1 MKYIATIT
9 PTGAPMGAG
18 RTYELVVDESG
29 LIQVGD
35 QSLCADLQS
44 IGSLDLYSLLLDNK
58 SYEVHVQ
65 ETERHGYRVMI
76 SSQGYEGYEVQVLDE
91 RTYRASQVSGA
102 IAGAAG
108 DSAIKAPIPGLVVK
122 VLVAEGD
129 EVAAGQT
136 LVILEAMKMENELR
150 APRPGVVATIKA
162 KPGNSVNQGDVLVTL
177 H

>member
-9 PTGAPMGAG
+9 PTGAPFGAG
-18 RTYELVVDESG
+18 RIYELEVDESG
-29 LIQVGD
+29 LIQVSG
-35 QSLCADLQS
+35 QSFCADLQP

-65 ETERHGYRVMI
+65 ETERNGYRVMI
-76 SSQGYEGYEVQVLDE
+76 SSQGYEGYEVRVLDE

-102 IAGAAG
+102 SAGGAG

-129 EVAAGQT
+129 EVTAGQT

>member
-9 PTGAPMGAG
+9 PTGAPVGG
-18 RTYELVVDESG
+18 GSTYEIQVDESG
-29 LIQVGD
+29 LVHIGD
-35 QSLCADLQS
+35 RTFSADLQR
-44 IGSLDLYSLLLDNK
+44 IGVLDLYSLLLDHK

-65 ETERHGYRVMI
+65 ETERNGYRVMV
-76 SSQGYEGYEVQVLDE
+76 SSQGYESYELQVLDE
-91 RTYRASQVSGA
+91 RAYRASQVSGA
-102 IAGAAG
+102 MAGGMG

-122 VLVAEGD
+122 VLVGEGD
-129 EVAAGQT
+129 EVISGQT

>member
-9 PTGAPMGAG
+9 PTGAPLGAG
-18 RTYELVVDESG
+18 RTYELEVDETG
-29 LIQVGD
+29 QIQIGN
-35 QSLCADLQS
+35 QSFCADLQP

-65 ETERHGYRVMI
+65 ETERNGYRVMV
-76 SSQGYEGYEVQVLDE
+76 SSQGYEGYEVRVLDE
-91 RTYRASQVSGA
+91 RAYRASQVSGA
-102 IAGAAG
+102 MAGGAG

-150 APRPGVVATIKA
+150 APRSGVIATIKA
-162 KPGNSVNQGDVLVTL
+162 KPGNSVNQGDVLITL

>member
-1 MKYIATIT
+1 MKYMATIT
-9 PTGAPMGAG
+9 PTGAPVGAG
-18 RTYELVVDESG
+18 RTYELEVDESG
-29 LIQVGD
+29 LIHVGD
-35 QSLCADLQS
+35 QSYSADLEP

-65 ETERHGYRVMI
+65 ETERHGYRVMV
-76 SSQGYEGYEVQVLDE
+76 SSQGYEGYEVRVMDE
-91 RTYRASQVSGA
+91 RAYRASQVSGA
-102 IAGAAG
+102 MAGG
-108 DSAIKAPIPGLVVK
+108 VSDSAIKAPIPGLVVK
-122 VLVAEGD
+122 VLVTEGD
-129 EVAAGQT
+129 EIKAGQT